1 MFKIDNYSF
10 LSTKLISLD
19 VHLNEMINLY
29 DSGNFPKVLLLNGQ
43 KGLGKFTLAFHFL
56 NYIYSKKEKFSYNV
70 QEKIIN
76 IKSFF
81 YNSILNLSCA
91 DVLFLQA
98 EEGKNIKIDNIRD
111 LKNILSKSSLSSSPR
126 FVIIDEVEF
135 LNKSSVN
142 ALLKT
147 LEEPSG
153 DNYFILINNQ
163 QLDLVETIS
172 SRCLKTNIYL
182 DLQQQR
188 KVIDYFI
195 ENKKTILAMD
205 YYKNLTPGLLLQYS
219 ELSNKY
225 KITNEDTI
233 SSKLYNLLHGYK
245 KDKNKALIN
254 MSIFLIDQF
263 FYDLIQKN
271 KNKIEFL
278 SHLRLTIINKINN
291 SVLYNL
297 NISSVL
303 NLIEIKLKD
312 VR

>member
-147 LEEPSG
+147 LEEPSD

-245 KDKNKALIN
+245 EDKNKALIN

>member
-56 NYIYSKKEKFSYNV
+56 NYIYSKKEKFPYNV

-81 YNSILNLSCA
+81 YKSILNLSCS

-147 LEEPSG
+147 LEEPSN

-182 DLQQQR
+182 DLQQQK

-219 ELSNKY
+219 ELSNRY

>member
-1 MFKIDNYSF
+1 
-10 LSTKLISLD
+10 
-19 VHLNEMINLY
+19 
-29 DSGNFPKVLLLNGQ
+29 
-43 KGLGKFTLAFHFL
+43 
-56 NYIYSKKEKFSYNV
+56 
-70 QEKIIN
+70 
-76 IKSFF
+76 
-81 YNSILNLSCA
+81 
-91 DVLFLQA
+91 
-98 EEGKNIKIDNIRD
+98 
-111 LKNILSKSSLSSSPR
+111 
-126 FVIIDEVEF
+126 
-135 LNKSSVN
+135 
-142 ALLKT
+142 
-147 LEEPSG
+147 
-153 DNYFILINNQ
+153 
-163 QLDLVETIS
+163 
-172 SRCLKTNIYL
+172 
-182 DLQQQR
+182 
-188 KVIDYFI
+188 
-195 ENKKTILAMD
+195 MD